1 MGEGWLWLTSI
12 PGICSGIE
20 VCVSPQYP
28 FVCSSIVLA
37 SLLYMSYPQGH
48 SDEVHDADKN
58 HGCELLSPIAIP
70 WPGI

>member
-1 MGEGWLWLTSI
+1 V
-12 PGICSGIE
+12 IE
-20 VCVSPQYP
+20 VCGSPRCP
-28 FVCSSIVLA
+28 FVCSTIVLA

-70 WPGI
+70 GPEI